1 MDGDRGE
8 SNFGHRPSI
17 CRQGIATQGLCN
29 LFCLGKNCLAFGELD
44 KVEGRTDL
52 KIEIQENFL
61 VTKQLFMSSY
71 YGQFGLSVLNAIGNL
86 SFFFGLHIFENCDLL
101 WSII

>member
-1 MDGDRGE
+1 MDGDSGE

-71 YGQFGLSVLNAIGNL
+71 YGQFERRLRSSHMECVWGGGGVA
-86 SFFFGLHIFENCDLL
+86 
-101 WSII
+101 